1 MRQGKVIT
9 NDDAARLHEDLLKQ
23 VEDIFELCTSGM
35 HANGGA
41 TRDARKIQVSH
52 RQCIPGRPSASAW
65 CGLYSKQHPLGQN
78 SSSPGGGACTVP
90 MSSSSSSAR
99 IHGHHR
105 RQCIYTGNA
114 LTHVC
119 PGMKTVE
126 PRVAGHPG
134 VQAPPQSQLLTGYGG
149 AGELTGDAK
158 VRRAHRRCQTGLKRW
173 TEGACGGESGA
184 RRGEAA
190 QVLRCGARSSPRSS
204 TSPVKCSHFA
214 RHHTHPHILAVR
226 GVG

>member
-158 VRRAHRRCQTGLKRW
+158 VRRAHGRCQ
-173 TEGACGGESGA
+173 GEESSPEMPNRSQA
-184 RRGEAA
+184 LDRRG
-190 QVLRCGARSSPRSS
+190 VW
-204 TSPVKCSHFA
+204 
-214 RHHTHPHILAVR
+214 R
-226 GVG
+226 GVGCKTGRGCTGLALRGAVITSL